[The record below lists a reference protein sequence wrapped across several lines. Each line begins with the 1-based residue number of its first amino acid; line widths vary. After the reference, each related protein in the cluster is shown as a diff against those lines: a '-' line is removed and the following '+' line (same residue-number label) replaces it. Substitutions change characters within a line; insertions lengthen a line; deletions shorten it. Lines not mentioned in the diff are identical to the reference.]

1 MTGVARALLVAR
13 DLVLAALVL
22 SFLLPLWLLPWHL
35 AVALARF
42 YGFLGFLAWGKARRA
57 GMLNLRRA
65 YGAEMTRARA
75 ASAVAAVFCSLAQS
89 MAEGVQFA
97 RRHGAGDD
105 WRGLV
110 EVEDPDLTARLLAD
124 PRPKVFATG
133 HLGSWEVAIAVL
145 ERSTGRPG
153 AAIVR
158 RVDNPFLQ
166 ALVLRLRVKDPRQ
179 WIEKAGAVDEALAR
193 LRAGEDVAILV
204 DENGGRRGPFVPF
217 FGRPASTRKTAAL
230 LAARTGAALV
240 VGAVV
245 RRAGPRPFLFR
256 VAEVQVAAS
265 RTATPADVLDASR
278 RLNAVWETWVREDP
292 LQWRWIHWRWRTRP
306 DGSEETYRRRD
317 VRAAFATPR
326 GAAGTREEATP

>member
-1 MTGVARALLVAR
+1 MTGFVRSLTVAR
-13 DLVLAALVL
+13 DFVLAALVL
-22 SFLLPLWLLPWHL
+22 PFLLPLWFLPWPL

-75 ASAVAAVFCSLAQS
+75 ASAVAAVFGSLAQS

-97 RRHGAGDD
+97 RRFATGNA

-110 EVEDPDLTARLLAD
+110 EVEDPELAARLLAD

-133 HLGSWEVAIAVL
+133 HLGSWEIALALL

-166 ALVLRLRVKDPRQ
+166 ALVLKLRVRDPRQ

-193 LRAGEDVAILV
+193 LRTGEDVAILV

-240 VGAVV
+240 AGAVV
-245 RRAGPRPFLFR
+245 RRSGPRPFLFR
-256 VAEVQVAAS
+256 LAEVPIAAG
-265 RTATPADVLDASR
+265 RAATPADVLDALTR
-278 RLNAVWETWVREDP
+278 VNAIWETWVREDP
-292 LQWRWIHWRWRTRP
+292 LQWRWIHWRWRMRP

-317 VRAAFATPR
+317 VRAAFAILR
-326 GAAGTREEATP
+326 DAAETREEATP